1 MPYVDIDRVEVTPNR
16 NEQQSIERLS
26 LIEPERAR
34 NAARLIVAH
43 LGKLQDAVPQ
53 FNFGLYKPDTTNH
66 PAVILTNSV
75 CGYIEGQGEFGGNV
89 MIDINPDGRFTVQ
102 LGNGDT
108 YLGDGN
114 VETDVEAIGERIST
128 AQTPW
133 RLYG

>member
-34 NAARLIVAH
+34 NAARPIVAH

-53 FNFGLYKPDTTNH
+53 FNFGLYKPDKTNH